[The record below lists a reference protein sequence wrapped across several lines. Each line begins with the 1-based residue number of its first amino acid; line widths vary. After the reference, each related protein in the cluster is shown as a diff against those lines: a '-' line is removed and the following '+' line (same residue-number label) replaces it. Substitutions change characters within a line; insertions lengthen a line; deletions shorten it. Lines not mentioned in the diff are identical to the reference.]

1 MRVTGGTARGLILKV
16 PKNYDI
22 RPTTDRVREAIFS
35 MLLSIGGDWNHC
47 LDLFAGTGALG
58 IEALSR
64 GAEWVDFIEKQ
75 PRICDIIKQNLKN
88 TGFSQQSRVY
98 CLSVNKAVNTLEGK
112 YDIIFMDPPYTDT
125 MLEDIIRQLNGAKF
139 TMINTLLIIPHSSRI
154 DLAQVYGAFQLLR
167 DRKHGD
173 TCISIYRKEAD
184 N

>member
-22 RPTTDRVREAIFS
+22 RPTTDRIREALFS
-35 MLLSIGGDWNHC
+35 MLISIGGDWTRC

-64 GAEWVDFIEKQ
+64 GAGWVDFIEKH
-75 PRICDIIKQNLKN
+75 PRCCDIIKQNLK
-88 TGFSQQSRVY
+88 TVGFSQQSHVY
-98 CLSVNKAVNTLEGK
+98 CMNVVKALGSLESE
-112 YDIIFMDPPYTDT
+112 YNIIFMDPPYADKS
-125 MLEDIIRQLNGAKF
+125 LEDMIRQINEAKF
-139 TMINTLLIIPHSSRI
+139 TMINTLLVIPHSSRI
-154 DLAQVYGAFQLLR
+154 ELAGAYGNLR
-167 DRKHGD
+167 LIKDRKHGD

>member
-1 MRVTGGTARGLILKV
+1 MRITGGTARGLILKV

-22 RPTTDRVREAIFS
+22 RPATDRVREAIFS
-35 MLLSIGGDWNHC
+35 MLLSISDSWERC

-64 GAEWVDFIEKQ
+64 GAEWVDFVEKQ
-75 PRICDIIKQNLKN
+75 PRCCDIIKQNLKVA
-88 TGFSQQSRVY
+88 GFSQQSHVY
-98 CLSVNKAVNTLEGK
+98 CMAVTRALDSLGSK
-112 YDIIFMDPPYTDT
+112 YNIILIDPPYADKS
-125 MLEDIIRQLNGAKF
+125 LEDVIRQLNEAKS
-139 TMINTLLIIPHSSRI
+139 TMVNTLLVIPHSSRT
-154 DLAQVYGAFQLLR
+154 DLARNYGTFKLIK

>member
-35 MLLSIGGDWNHC
+35 MLISISDDWSRC

-64 GAEWVDFIEKQ
+64 GAGWIDFVEKQ
-75 PRICDIIKQNLKN
+75 PRCCDIIKQNLK
-88 TGFSQQSRVY
+88 TVGFSQQSHVY
-98 CLSVNKAVNTLEGK
+98 CMNVVKAIGSLEGE
-112 YDIIFMDPPYTDT
+112 YNIIFMDPPYADKSQ
-125 MLEDIIRQLNGAKF
+125 EDIISQLNEVKF
-139 TMINTLLIIPHSSRI
+139 TVKDTLLVIPHSSRNE
-154 DLAQVYGAFQLLR
+154 LAREYGNFRLIK

>member
-35 MLLSIGGDWNHC
+35 MLLSIGGDWSRC

-64 GAEWVDFIEKQ
+64 GAGWIDFIEKQ
-75 PRICDIIKQNLKN
+75 LRCCDIIKQNLK
-88 TGFSQQSRVY
+88 TVGFSQQSHVY
-98 CLSVNKAVNTLEGK
+98 CMNVVKALGSLEGE
-112 YDIIFMDPPYTDT
+112 YNLIFMDPPYADKS
-125 MLEDIIRQLNGAKF
+125 LEDMITQLNNAKL
-139 TMINTLLIIPHSSRI
+139 TISGTLLVIPHSSRI
-154 DLAQVYGAFQLLR
+154 ELARDYGNFKLIKNR
-167 DRKHGD
+167 RHGD
-173 TCISIYRKEAD
+173 TSISIYRKEAD

>member
-35 MLLSIGGDWNHC
+35 MLVSIGDDWTRC

-64 GAEWVDFIEKQ
+64 GAGWVDFIEKQ
-75 PRICDIIKQNLKN
+75 PRCCDIIKQNLK
-88 TGFSQQSRVY
+88 TVGFSQQSHVY
-98 CLSVNKAVNTLEGK
+98 CMNVAKALSGLEGE
-112 YDIIFMDPPYTDT
+112 YNIIFMDPPYADKS
-125 MLEDIIRQLNGAKF
+125 LEDIINQLNEAKF
-139 TMINTLLIIPHSSRI
+139 TVLNTLLVIPHSSRNE
-154 DLAQVYGAFQLLR
+154 LARNYGNFRLIK
-167 DRKHGD
+167 DRRHGD
-173 TCISIYRKEAD
+173 TRISMYRKEAD